1 MAPEAVFDIVAEVA
15 PQDAIYV
22 NESTSTT
29 NLLWDRLP
37 MQEPGSYYFP
47 AAGGLGFG
55 IPVALGVQLACP
67 DRRVIALIG
76 DGSANF
82 SITGLWTAA
91 QHRIPAVFIILK
103 NGTYGALRWF
113 AEVLQVRDVPGLDV
127 PGIDF
132 CALAQGYGVRAV
144 QANTP
149 GSSAGSLNGGPR
161 RAGTG
166 ADRGSHPVILTGRDA
181 LKQQNGGDE
190 NDRDFQAEP
199 WLNEAVWHEAVFTG
213 RWERLGQPTD
223 VLEPATGHVIS
234 RIGLIGGEEM
244 PGSAARHGRRNVTGP
259 NRFRGPRPH
268 SSRRRRNWRKLIWGT
283 R

>member
-1 MAPEAVFDIVAEVA
+1 MAPEGVFDTVAEVA
-15 PQDAIYV
+15 PRDAVYV

-29 NLLWDRLP
+29 SMLWDRLP

-67 DRRVIALIG
+67 DRRVIGLIG

-91 QHRIPAVFIILK
+91 QHRIPAIFIILN

-113 AEVLQVRDVPGLDV
+113 AEVLQVQDVPGLDV

-144 QANTP
+144 LANTP
-149 GSSAGSLNGGPR
+149 GRLR
-161 RAGTG
+161 E
-166 ADRGSHPVILTGRDA
+166 A
-181 LKQQNGGDE
+181 LLE
-190 NDRDFQAEP
+190 ALAE
-199 WLNEAVWHEAVFTG
+199 
-213 RWERLGQPTD
+213 
-223 VLEPATGHVIS
+223 
-234 RIGLIGGEEM
+234 
-244 PGSAARHGRRNVTGP
+244 
-259 NRFRGPRPH
+259 RGPVLIEVPTR
-268 SSRRRRNWRKLIWGT
+268 SS
-283 R
+283 

>member
-1 MAPEAVFDIVAEVA
+1 MGNAIVADVRLTLEALAEEASTARRPMPTARPKPSPAPASETGRLAPEAVFDTVAEVA
-15 PQDAIYV
+15 PRDAVYV

-29 NLLWDRLP
+29 SMLWDRLP

-67 DRRVIALIG
+67 DRRVIGLIG

-91 QHRIPAVFIILK
+91 QHRIPAIFIILN

-113 AEVLQVRDVPGLDV
+113 AEVLQVQDVPGLDV

-144 QANTP
+144 LANTP
-149 GSSAGSLNGGPR
+149 GRLR
-161 RAGTG
+161 E
-166 ADRGSHPVILTGRDA
+166 A
-181 LKQQNGGDE
+181 LLE
-190 NDRDFQAEP
+190 ALAE
-199 WLNEAVWHEAVFTG
+199 
-213 RWERLGQPTD
+213 
-223 VLEPATGHVIS
+223 
-234 RIGLIGGEEM
+234 
-244 PGSAARHGRRNVTGP
+244 
-259 NRFRGPRPH
+259 RGPVLIEVPTR
-268 SSRRRRNWRKLIWGT
+268 SS
-283 R
+283 